1 MVARGQVDLHLHHH
15 PDYHYH
21 YHRFHYH
28 RNQHQD
34 GVDPEYLLVA
44 GDRGGGGGESG
55 GGDDE
60 KVKHNKNISDGGLQT
75 NKQIKQN
82 KQNKKLNTTKPSQI
96 EVYKQNKTKQIK
108 LPVFQRSKK
117 QLSVLDSRHGLE
129 NVRPSL
135 TPPRIQRT
143 VNAFSASLLPIHFT
157 RQVPRLTWVSETDYT
172 PPNRDRLHDP
182 LCSTF
187 S

>member
-15 PDYHYH
+15 PDYHYHYH

-60 KVKHNKNISDGGLQT
+60 KVKHNKTISDGGLHCT
-75 NKQIKQN
+75 
-82 KQNKKLNTTKPSQI
+82 L
-96 EVYKQNKTKQIK
+96 YKQNKTTK
-108 LPVFQRSKK
+108 
-117 QLSVLDSRHGLE
+117 
-129 NVRPSL
+129 N
-135 TPPRIQRT
+135 
-143 VNAFSASLLPIHFT
+143 
-157 RQVPRLTWVSETDYT
+157 
-172 PPNRDRLHDP
+172 
-182 LCSTF
+182 
-187 S
+187 

>member
-60 KVKHNKNISDGGLQT
+60 KVKHNKTISDGGVQT
-75 NKQIKQN
+75 NKKQTKRIN
-82 KQNKKLNTTKPSQI
+82 TKPSHVALQCSFATI
-96 EVYKQNKTKQIK
+96 EPHSKHGYK
-108 LPVFQRSKK
+108 
-117 QLSVLDSRHGLE
+117 
-129 NVRPSL
+129 
-135 TPPRIQRT
+135 
-143 VNAFSASLLPIHFT
+143 
-157 RQVPRLTWVSETDYT
+157 
-172 PPNRDRLHDP
+172 
-182 LCSTF
+182 
-187 S
+187 

>member
-15 PDYHYH
+15 PDYHYHYH

-60 KVKHNKNISDGGLQT
+60 KVNIDDDDDEKVKNSYQMEVADCTAVFCICLLT
-75 NKQIKQN
+75 NKTKQS
-82 KQNKKLNTTKPSQI
+82 KPSQ
-96 EVYKQNKTKQIK
+96 VYKQNKTKQ
-108 LPVFQRSKK
+108 QNHHRW
-117 QLSVLDSRHGLE
+117 R
-129 NVRPSL
+129 
-135 TPPRIQRT
+135 
-143 VNAFSASLLPIHFT
+143 
-157 RQVPRLTWVSETDYT
+157 
-172 PPNRDRLHDP
+172 
-182 LCSTF
+182 CSTTMKLCLNHIEHKDPKKVKT
-187 S
+187 